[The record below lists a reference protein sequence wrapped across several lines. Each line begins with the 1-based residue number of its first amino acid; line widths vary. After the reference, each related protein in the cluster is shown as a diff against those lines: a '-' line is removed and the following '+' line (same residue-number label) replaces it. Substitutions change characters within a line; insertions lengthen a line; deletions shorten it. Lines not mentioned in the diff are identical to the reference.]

1 MPPEF
6 VSGHCPPAGGEKMK
20 KLTKSQQKV
29 YDFLVEHRN
38 DGIAPTVREIC
49 DATGFRST
57 STVHNHLNSLE
68 RFGYITRRPD
78 CARAIFINNIDGT
91 PGSVA
96 VPIIGTVTAG
106 QPIFAF
112 EENLGFI
119 TVDEGLKR
127 DRDLFGLRVKG
138 DSMIN
143 AGIYDGDTV
152 VFVKTSRAHNGD
164 IVVALIDDE
173 ATVKRFFKE
182 NNYIR
187 LQPENPSYD
196 PIILTGESENVRI
209 LGRVVLLQRSY
220 E

>member
-1 MPPEF
+1 
-6 VSGHCPPAGGEKMK
+6 MK

-29 YDFLVEHRN
+29 FDFLVEHKD

-49 DATGFRST
+49 DATGFKST

-68 RFGYITRRPD
+68 RYGYISRRPD
-78 CARAIFINNIDGT
+78 CARAIFINNVDGT

-106 QPIFAF
+106 LPILAF
-112 EENLGFI
+112 EENLGYV
-119 TVDEGLKR
+119 TVDESVKR
-127 DRDLFGLRVKG
+127 GREIFALRVKG

-143 AGIYDGDTV
+143 AGIYDGDAV
-152 VFVKTSRAHNGD
+152 VFVRQSTAENGE
-164 IVVALIDDE
+164 IVVALLDDE

-182 NNYIR
+182 ENYIR
-187 LQPENPSYD
+187 LQPENPQYE
-196 PIILTGESENVRI
+196 PIISQDVKI
-209 LGRVVLLQRSY
+209 LGKVVTLVRNY

>member
-1 MPPEF
+1 MR
-6 VSGHCPPAGGEKMK
+6 

-29 YDFLVEHRN
+29 FDYLVEHKD

-49 DATGFRST
+49 DATGFKST

-78 CARAIFINNIDGT
+78 CARAIFINNLDGT
-91 PGSVA
+91 PSSVA

-106 QPIFAF
+106 LPILAF
-112 EENLGFI
+112 EENLGYV
-119 TVDEGLKR
+119 TVDESVKRGREIFALK
-127 DRDLFGLRVKG
+127 VKG

-143 AGIYDGDTV
+143 AGIYDGDAV
-152 VFVKTSRAHNGD
+152 VFVRQSTAENGE

-182 NNYIR
+182 KGFIR
-187 LQPENPSYD
+187 LQPENPMYE
-196 PIILTGESENVRI
+196 PIISNEVKI
-209 LGRVVLLQRSY
+209 LGKVVTLVRNY

>member
-1 MPPEF
+1 MR
-6 VSGHCPPAGGEKMK
+6 

-29 YDFLVEHRN
+29 FDYLLEHKS

-49 DATGFRST
+49 DATGFKST

-78 CARAIFINNIDGT
+78 CARAIFINNVDGT
-91 PGSVA
+91 PGSIA

-106 QPIFAF
+106 MPILAF
-112 EENLGFI
+112 EENLGYV
-119 TVDEGLKR
+119 TVDESVKRGRDVFALK
-127 DRDLFGLRVKG
+127 VKG

-143 AGIYDGDTV
+143 AGIFDGDAV
-152 VFVKTSRAHNGD
+152 VFVRQSTAENGE
-164 IVVALIDDE
+164 IVVALIEDE

-182 NNYIR
+182 KDYIR
-187 LQPENPSYD
+187 LQPENPAYE
-196 PIILTGESENVRI
+196 PIISNEVKI
-209 LGRVVLLQRSY
+209 LGKVVTLVRNY